1 MTREEELITVGRVLA
16 GENEAFE
23 ILVIANQKKIYNR
36 CLRIVKNPEDANDLA
51 QDAFLKAYQN
61 LASFKG
67 ESGFSLW
74 LYRLTTN
81 VCLDFLRREK
91 RREKVSLSYQDDAGD
106 TIEIEVPDE
115 RFTPHKEAER
125 NEFLE
130 NIHQGLTSLSDE
142 HRKILMMRELDGL
155 SYDEI
160 AAFLGLSPGTVKSR
174 IARAR
179 QNLTK
184 ILLEDGN
191 FSDYI
196 TSNKH
201 VTLGKG
207 G

>member
-1 MTREEELITVGRVLA
+1 MTKEEELIVVGRVLA
-16 GENEAFE
+16 GESEAFE
-23 ILVIANQKKIYNR
+23 ILVVANQKKVYNR

-91 RREKVSLSYQDDAGD
+91 RREKVSLSYQDDSGD
-106 TIEIEVPDE
+106 TIEIELPDE

-130 NIHQGLTSLSDE
+130 NFQQGLSSLSDE

-155 SYDEI
+155 TYDEI
-160 AAFLGLSPGTVKSR
+160 ATFLGLSSGTVKSR

-179 QNLTK
+179 QHLTK
-184 ILLEDGN
+184 ILLENGN

-201 VTLGKG
+201 TTLRKG